1 MENKVDI
8 LAIGAHPDDVELSC
22 GGTLAKHAH
31 GGKKVAVVDLTEGEL
46 GSRGSV
52 TTRYTEAAEAS
63 KILGIVDRKNLQ
75 LPDGF
80 FQEDQESLIRLIRQ
94 IRYFQPTIILA
105 NAPSDRHPDHGK
117 GAQLIA
123 RAAFLSG
130 LRKIETSYND
140 VLQEPWRPSSVYH
153 YIQDYF
159 LEPDFVVDVTDFV
172 EKKFEAIKAYKTQF
186 YDPNSKE
193 PQTPISGEEFFDFMK
208 GRMMQYGRPI
218 GVTYAEGFVT
228 DRYIGVDNLFDLR

>member
-80 FQEDQESLIRLIRQ
+80 FQEDQESLIRLVRQ

-218 GVTYAEGFVT
+218 GVKYAEGFVT

>member
-1 MENKVDI
+1 M
-8 LAIGAHPDDVELSC
+8 
-22 GGTLAKHAH
+22 KHVKQ
-31 GGKKVAVVDLTEGEL
+31 GKKVAVVDLTEGEL

-52 TTRYTEAAEAS
+52 EKRYSEAVEAS
-63 KILGIVDRKNLQ
+63 KILGLVERKNLQ

-80 FQEDQESLIRLIRQ
+80 FQEDQESLTRLIRQ
-94 IRYFQPTIILA
+94 IRYFQPSIILA
-105 NAPSDRHPDHGK
+105 NAPSDRHPDHGR

-140 VLQEPWRPSSVYH
+140 NDQEAWRPAAIYH
-153 YIQDYF
+153 YIQDYY

-172 EKKFEAIKAYKTQF
+172 ETKFEAIKAYKTQF
-186 YDPNSKE
+186 FDPTSNE
-193 PQTPISGEEFFDFMK
+193 PQTPISGEDFFDFMR

-218 GVTYAEGFVT
+218 GVKYAEGFIA
-228 DRYIGVDNLFDLR
+228 DRYIGVDDLFDLK

>member
-22 GGTLAKHAH
+22 GGTLAKHVH
-31 GGKKVAVVDLTEGEL
+31 RGKKVAVVDLTEGEL

-105 NAPSDRHPDHGK
+105 NAPSDRHPDHGR
-117 GAQLIA
+117 GAKLIA
-123 RAAFLSG
+123 RASFLSG

-140 VLQEPWRPSSVYH
+140 VLQEPWRPTSCYH

-172 EKKFEAIKAYKTQF
+172 DIKFEAIKAYKTQF

-193 PQTPISGEEFFDFMK
+193 PHTPISGEEFFDFMK

-218 GVTYAEGFVT
+218 GVQYAEGFIA
-228 DRYIGVDNLFDLR
+228 DRYIGVNDLFDLR

>member
-208 GRMMQYGRPI
+208 GRMMQY
-218 GVTYAEGFVT
+218 AEGFVT

>member
-1 MENKVDI
+1 MVNKVDI
-8 LAIGAHPDDVELSC
+8 LAIGAHPDDVELAC
-22 GGTLAKHAH
+22 GATIVKHVKQ
-31 GGKKVAVVDLTEGEL
+31 GKKVAVVDLTEGEL

-52 TTRYTEAAEAS
+52 EKRYSEAVEAS
-63 KILGIVDRKNLQ
+63 KILGLVERKNLQ

-80 FQEDQESLIRLIRQ
+80 FQEDQESLTRLIRQ
-94 IRYFQPTIILA
+94 IRYFQPSIILA
-105 NAPSDRHPDHGK
+105 NAPSDRRPDHGR

-140 VLQEPWRPSSVYH
+140 NDQEAWRPAAIYH
-153 YIQDYF
+153 YIQDYY

-172 EKKFEAIKAYKTQF
+172 ETKFEAIKAYKTQF
-186 YDPNSKE
+186 FDPTSIE
-193 PQTPISGEEFFDFMK
+193 PQTPISGEDFFDFMR

-218 GVTYAEGFVT
+218 GVKYAEGFIA
-228 DRYIGVDNLFDLR
+228 DRYIGVDDLFDLK

>member
-186 YDPNSKE
+186 LRSQLKRTSNANL
-193 PQTPISGEEFFDFMK
+193 
-208 GRMMQYGRPI
+208 GR
-218 GVTYAEGFVT
+218 GVF
-228 DRYIGVDNLFDLR
+228 